1 MMRRSTAVLL
11 LLVVGLVAGAD
22 HEDVHEHGEEGHD
35 DHAHGEGPFE
45 WAGAFEL
52 GAGLNTLTLSKMGGK
67 YAADRMLVSVHRLG
81 TETLDHFLGSA
92 GETFEHAKEH
102 MSEEEMLECTTSGL
116 DLGTKSCPM
125 TLSQGGVMELAGL
138 EPAPEEDHAHEGEEG
153 HEDHEE
159 EGHEDHEEED
169 HDHEG
174 EDHDH
179 EGEDHD
185 DHDEDQATGSRR
197 EDHEE
202 GEEDHEEEG
211 HSTSKVYV
219 LEMDQDSPMTLFKM
233 DVAEPGTY
241 VIIAEHA
248 MSEFEGDVHYLKGPD
263 GSDIEAAEE
272 FPAKAECTGDGRLN
286 MSQVWGYSIAGSLI
300 GASMSLSGCLL
311 LLCFTRGDTLT
322 NTVYFSLLN
331 AFAAGVLIGL
341 VFVHL
346 LPEAVALNGSFDWVV
361 SVCLVAGLFLGLLT
375 EHILHLLGFEH
386 QHSGHT
392 HARAPIADSGKQE
405 MVGRQAPAFQPP
417 AKVPSP
423 PPPHMVGVPGYNFG
437 APYPFPQMAFG
448 GVPVPVPPSHPD
460 PGSRAV
466 AVSGGFFGTPGD
478 SLDAAKAPA
487 DIEGAALLGA
497 KVDYGTAINVFVGD
511 FFHNLFDG
519 VAIGTAF
526 MSCGA
531 LGWVVT
537 ASVVAH
543 ELPQEISDF
552 FILLRAGL
560 SVPHALLSNVGSSAS
575 SVLGVIIVI
584 LIQQGGADGAV
595 VGRDIGRML
604 SFSAGILLYVAFG
617 LLGDIPRTV
626 STKASAA
633 SWFVL
638 CLGVVVNG
646 VLLLWHVHC
655 EECGAVGGGH
665 EGGHDGHGH

>member
-1 MMRRSTAVLL
+1 MAWRRVAFLL
-11 LLVVGLVAGAD
+11 LLVLGLVAGAD
-22 HEDVHEHGEEGHD
+22 HEDAHGHGEEDHDGHG
-35 DHAHGEGPFE
+35 HGEGPFE
-45 WAGAFEL
+45 WAGAFEM
-52 GAGLNTLTLSKMGGK
+52 GVGLNTLTLSKVGGK
-67 YAADRMLVSVHRLG
+67 YAADRMLVTVHRLG
-81 TETLDHFLGSA
+81 KA
-92 GETFEHAKEH
+92 GKLQDSLEPAAETFEHAMEH
-102 MSEEEMLECTTSGL
+102 MSEEDSLACGTSGL
-116 DLGTKSCPM
+116 EWGTKNCPM
-125 TLSQGGVMELAGL
+125 SLSQGGVMELAGL
-138 EPAPEEDHAHEGEEG
+138 EPASEEGHGHEGGEEG

-159 EGHEDHEEED
+159 DGHEDHEED
-169 HDHEG
+169 GHDHH
-174 EDHDH
+174 EDDS
-179 EGEDHD
+179 
-185 DHDEDQATGSRR
+185 ATGARR
-197 EDHEE
+197 EDH
-202 GEEDHEEEG
+202 EDHEEEG

-233 DVAEPGTY
+233 DVAEAGLY
-241 VIIAEHA
+241 AIVAEHA
-248 MSEFEGDVHYLKGPD
+248 MSEFDGDVHYLKGPD
-263 GSDIEAAEE
+263 GGDVVAVEE
-272 FPAKAECTGDGRLN
+272 FPAKAECTGDGKLN
-286 MSQVWGYSIAGSLI
+286 ISQVWGYSIAGSII
-300 GASMSLSGCLL
+300 GAAMSLSGALF
-311 LLCFTRGDTLT
+311 LLCFAKRDNFGA
-322 NTVYFSLLN
+322 SLAHFNILN

-375 EHILHLLGFEH
+375 EHLLHLLGFEH
-386 QHSGHT
+386 KHSGHS
-392 HARAPIADSGKQE
+392 RALAPGAD
-405 MVGRQAPAFQPP
+405 P
-417 AKVPSP
+417 AKEELLASREAGTLRREAPVQM
-423 PPPHMVGVPGYNFG
+423 PPHGLGVPGYNFAG
-437 APYPFPQMAFG
+437 PGVPYPVPQMGFG
-448 GVPVPVPPSHPD
+448 GYDTVSSHLGFPTAPVPPTSHT
-460 PGSRAV
+460 RNV
-466 AVSGGFFGTPGD
+466 AVSGGAFGTSAEPHR
-478 SLDAAKAPA
+478 PA
-487 DIEGAALLGA
+487 DAKTLDVEGSAHSLTQI
-497 KVDYGTAINVFVGD
+497 DYGTAINVFVGD

-526 MSCGA
+526 LSCGA